1 MKQCGVIAFYMR
13 LSAQDE
19 NNGESESISNQRR
32 LLHDFINSKNEFK
45 ECNVLEFADDGYT
58 GTNTCRPGLISLIK
72 AIKRNNIDCVI
83 VKDFSRLS
91 RNYIDLGSFVEYLFH
106 AFSVR
111 LISVNDCY
119 DSLSCQMPYLD
130 IPFKGIMNEYYSRD
144 LSEKIKTTKRQL
156 IKNGEIKISRPFYG
170 YKKDETGKTYVIDE
184 KTANVVKFIFECAQN
199 GVSIGRIA
207 SLLNEKNIP
216 TPSEYISK
224 KESKRLW
231 NTTKIRDILNDERYT
246 GTLILGRYMSKD
258 IKTPEKV
265 PEENWH
271 KFYGRFEPI
280 IDEGLFFNVQNQL
293 NKSRIKKI
301 KERREYHPFYRKVYC
316 GVCGKTLYHS
326 GYGQK
331 EYFYCKR
338 GIENKE
344 STCFKHTLKYSS
356 LEFVVTKILNLNV
369 SVLGFN
375 TYFNKDIDL
384 CTNKNNNELK
394 NTAKAAKLKA
404 QAYEMY
410 KFGKIEPDEF
420 LQEINYINKTK
431 NEITDKNNFFNLSVS
446 ENNNYFLKCAI
457 KVFINRINVY
467 SPKEIEIFLNFS
479 NPFKQ

>member
-1 MKQCGVIAFYMR
+1 MKGF
-13 LSAQDE
+13 
-19 NNGESESISNQRR
+19 
-32 LLHDFINSKNEFK
+32 
-45 ECNVLEFADDGYT
+45 
-58 GTNTCRPGLISLIK
+58 
-72 AIKRNNIDCVI
+72 
-83 VKDFSRLS
+83 
-91 RNYIDLGSFVEYLFH
+91 
-106 AFSVR
+106 
-111 LISVNDCY
+111 
-119 DSLSCQMPYLD
+119 
-130 IPFKGIMNEYYSRD
+130 
-144 LSEKIKTTKRQL
+144 
-156 IKNGEIKISRPFYG
+156 
-170 YKKDETGKTYVIDE
+170 
-184 KTANVVKFIFECAQN
+184 
-199 GVSIGRIA
+199 
-207 SLLNEKNIP
+207 
-216 TPSEYISK
+216 
-224 KESKRLW
+224 
-231 NTTKIRDILNDERYT
+231 
-246 GTLILGRYMSKD
+246 
-258 IKTPEKV
+258 
-265 PEENWH
+265 
-271 KFYGRFEPI
+271 
-280 IDEGLFFNVQNQL
+280 FFNVQNQL

-344 STCFKHTLKYSS
+344 SKCFKHTLKYSA

-467 SPKEIEIFLNFS
+467 SDKEIEIFLNFS

>member
-91 RNYIDLGSFVEYLFH
+91 RNYIDLGSFVEYLFP
-106 AFSVR
+106 AFNVR

-119 DSLSCQMPYLD
+119 DSLNCQIPYLD

-156 IKNGEIKISRPFYG
+156 IKNGEIKISRSFYG
-170 YKKDETGKTYVIDE
+170 YKKDEAGNTYVIDE

-199 GVSIGRIA
+199 GISIGRIA

-216 TPSEYISK
+216 TPYEYISK

-258 IKTPEKV
+258 IKTPVKV

-280 IDEGLFFNVQNQL
+280 IDKGLFFNVQNQL
-293 NKSRIKKI
+293 NKSKVKKT
-301 KERREYHPFYRKVYC
+301 KECREYHLFYRKVYC

-326 GYGQK
+326 GCGKK

-338 GIENKE
+338 GREYKE
-344 STCFKHTLKYSS
+344 SMCFKHTLKYST
-356 LEFVVTKILNLNV
+356 LEFAVTKILNFNA
-369 SVLGFN
+369 SVFGFN
-375 TYFNKDIDL
+375 MCLNKDMDL
-384 CTNKNNNELK
+384 CTNENNNNLK
-394 NTAKAAKLKA
+394 NTAKAVKLKA

-410 KFGKIEPDEF
+410 KFGKIPSNEF
-420 LQEINYINKTK
+420 LQLINYINTTK
-431 NEITDKNNFFNLSVS
+431 NEITDKQNNFNLYVN
-446 ENNNYFLKCAI
+446 ENNNSTLKCAI

-467 SPKEIEIFLNFS
+467 SPKEIEIYFNFS
-479 NPFKQ
+479 NPIK